1 MKTLSRLLVVATLA
15 ILSGCQS
22 VKEGPAGTPDPGGAR
37 EIRAVIPPHP
47 SAPTRQ
53 TAPGESNLAH
63 GKPDQRIDRP

>member
-1 MKTLSRLLVVATLA
+1 MKPLSCILLVVTLA
-15 ILSGCQS
+15 VLSGCRT
-22 VKEGPAGTPDPGGAR
+22 VKEGPKGTPDPNAR
-37 EIRAVIPPHP
+37 GEIRAVIPPHP